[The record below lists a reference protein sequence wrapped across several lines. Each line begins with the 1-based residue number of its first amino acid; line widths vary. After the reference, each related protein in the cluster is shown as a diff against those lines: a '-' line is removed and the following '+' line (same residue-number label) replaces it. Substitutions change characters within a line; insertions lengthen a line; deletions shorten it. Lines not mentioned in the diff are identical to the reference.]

1 MRKGTFILILS
12 LFFIHCKEKTKSID
26 KTYEQLEAEVLCDV
40 LPEVA
45 KYELENSFWIR
56 IPPPPPIPEI
66 DTFKFNSFQ
75 TDSILHK
82 SKNDWDN
89 FVSEKRRKIN
99 EEILNLKEF
108 KKVEFGILDTLGW
121 VNKSNID
128 KIEYKIDSLAPRPL
142 KINEF
147 KECKIKI
154 SLITYENT
162 FEGEIR
168 NSDMPLL
175 FLSRVLLSQD
185 YKKAYFFVFK
195 YYRAYHVFC
204 EFSENRWFIKKIIE
218 EQK

>member
-1 MRKGTFILILS
+1 MRKGAFIFILY
-12 LFFIHCKEKTKSID
+12 LFFISCQEKTKETK
-26 KTYEQLEAEVLCDV
+26 KTYEQLEAKVLCDV

-45 KYELENSFWIR
+45 KYELENSFWLR

-66 DTFKFNSFQ
+66 DTLKFNSFK
-75 TDSILHK
+75 TEYLFDSLDIRPLSSSEFEK
-82 SKNDWDN
+82 S
-89 FVSEKRRKIN
+89 
-99 EEILNLKEF
+99 NLK
-108 KKVEFGILDTLGW
+108 VT
-121 VNKSNID
+121 
-128 KIEYKIDSLAPRPL
+128 
-142 KINEF
+142 
-147 KECKIKI
+147 
-154 SLITYENT
+154 LITYKNT
-162 FEGEIR
+162 FEGGIR

>member
-1 MRKGTFILILS
+1 MRKGAFIFILY
-12 LFFIHCKEKTKSID
+12 LFFISCQEKTKETK
-26 KTYEQLEAEVLCDV
+26 KTYEQLEAKVLCDV

-45 KYELENSFWIR
+45 KYELENSFWLR

-66 DTFKFNSFQ
+66 DTLKFNSFK

-82 SKNDWDN
+82 SRTDWDN
-89 FVSEKRRKIN
+89 FISENRNGIN
-99 EEILNLKEF
+99 ESILKLKEF
-108 KKVEFGILDTLGW
+108 KKIEFGVLDTLRW
-121 VNKSNID
+121 VNKYEID
-128 KIEYKIDSLAPRPL
+128 KTEYLFDSLDIRPL
-142 KINEF
+142 SSSEF
-147 KECKIKI
+147 EKSNLKVT
-154 SLITYENT
+154 LITYKNT
-162 FEGEIR
+162 FEGGIR